1 MCVCVCV
8 CMRVCVCVCVCVCV
22 PASIEN
28 WPRFDPTLARCGSI
42 QYWTHIGSEHWFNEV
57 MAVGPTL
64 AFQYWPRVVNKHRP
78 DAFPWMDRHWPDI
91 IYTLAQHWV

>member
-1 MCVCVCV
+1 MYVCINIYIYIF
-8 CMRVCVCVCVCVCV
+8 

-42 QYWTHIGSEHWFNEV
+42 HWTHIGSEYWLNEV

-64 AFQYWPRVVNKHRP
+64 AFQYWPRVVYKHRP

>member
-1 MCVCVCV
+1 MFSQDSFEEDHI
-8 CMRVCVCVCVCVCV
+8 

-42 QYWTHIGSEHWFNEV
+42 HWTHIGSEHWLNEV

-64 AFQYWPRVVNKHRP
+64 AFQYWPRVVNKLRP

>member
-1 MCVCVCV
+1 
-8 CMRVCVCVCVCVCV
+8 
-22 PASIEN
+22 
-28 WPRFDPTLARCGSI
+28 
-42 QYWTHIGSEHWFNEV
+42 

-64 AFQYWPRVVNKHRP
+64 AFQYWPCVVNKHRP